1 MKIVISAQG
10 KELESP
16 VDPRFGRASYFI
28 FYDTDSSDFEIVDNQ
43 QNVMANQG
51 AGVQAAQNV
60 AKLNPDLV
68 ISGNYGPKAF
78 QILAAAGIK
87 TALWSDGKVSKAIE
101 LALDDQLDI
110 ATNANVSGHW
120 K

>member
-1 MKIVISAQG
+1 MKIVISSQG
-10 KELESP
+10 SELKSL
-16 VDPRFGRASYFI
+16 VDPRFGRASHFI
-28 FYDTDSSDFEIVDNQ
+28 FYDTDDSSFEVIDNQ
-43 QNVMANQG
+43 QNVFANQG

-60 AKLNPDLV
+60 VKLNPDLV

-87 TALWSDGKVSKAIE
+87 TAIWSEGQVSEAIK
-101 LALDDQLDI
+101 LALDDKLDI
-110 ATNANVSGHW
+110 AKSANVSGHW